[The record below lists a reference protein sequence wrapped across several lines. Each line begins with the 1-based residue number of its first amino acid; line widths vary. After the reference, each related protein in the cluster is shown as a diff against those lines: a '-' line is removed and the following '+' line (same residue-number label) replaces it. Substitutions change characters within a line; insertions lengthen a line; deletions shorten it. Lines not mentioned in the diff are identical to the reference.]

1 MKKAKPDL
9 RVVPDAASKIQ
20 KFLAGDLTAQ
30 ETHRAAAFHAHPC
43 LCGRPAVVRIKV
55 LVQLD
60 ELIKRQ
66 PEMVAQICASN
77 SDGSWTVPT
86 IPTKYGQMV
95 KVSDIGA
102 CEVCR
107 ADAEKAAA
115 RGPSWAVVEIDR
127 GPNPNEAVSATVPDQ
142 IKPRGDA

>member
-9 RVVPDAASKIQ
+9 KVIPGAAGKIQ
-20 KFLAGDLTAQ
+20 DFLSGKLSAQ

-43 LCGRPAVVRIKV
+43 ICGRPAVVRIKV
-55 LVQLD
+55 LVQLA
-60 ELIKRQ
+60 ELTKRQ
-66 PEMVAQICASN
+66 PEMIAQICATN
-77 SDGSWTVPT
+77 PDGSWTVPT
-86 IPTKYGQMV
+86 VPTKYGPMV

-102 CEVCR
+102 CENCR

-115 RGPSWAVVEIDR
+115 RGPSWAIVEIDR
-127 GPNPNEAVSATVPDQ
+127 GPNPKEAVSAAVPDN